1 MFVAKTSVVSV
12 TTEQIAVQ
20 LFCNLLFLKGTLE
33 SRTLHSPA
41 FFRIEICS
49 AREKKTFLKV
59 IVTGM
64 TLKKVNIICENF
76 TDYC

>member
-49 AREKKTFLKV
+49 AREKK
-59 IVTGM
+59 
-64 TLKKVNIICENF
+64 NF
-76 TDYC
+76 SKGNRNWNDIEKSQYYL